1 MPHSIN
7 AFKVP
12 LGPAGEPGLTNE
24 QLEERH
30 REVLKLVHAAMP
42 SSRLLTGTLL
52 KERIISENGLFY
64 QAFDLVES
72 QQMPLFDS
80 ADSRTGRRIATS
92 ISALYAELA
101 RLKDEAS
108 NAVIRIGELTLFAAE
123 LQSQP
128 TDESRAMLDEL
139 SPEDLKL
146 WRLTHSRKGKH
157 LSIEFDDGNVILP
170 LPRLQE
176 HIAETSVRKIRF
188 RVKQIQ
194 RKSAILSEIKD
205 ALVSVSDAASTGA
218 VDKYPKALKLMRPSD
233 SLLDSHDAWFLLYLA
248 EYKGLPVEAT
258 VRMALKAVNL
268 KPSHMELVDISNA
281 RKLEV
286 DLKRTAVLLR
296 GSD

>member
-1 MPHSIN
+1 MPNSIN

-24 QLEERH
+24 QLKERH

-72 QQMPLFDS
+72 RQMPLFDS

-101 RLKDEAS
+101 RLRDEAS

-194 RKSAILSEIKD
+194 QKSAILSEIKD
-205 ALVSVSDAASTGA
+205 ALVSDAASTVA
-218 VDKYPKALKLMRPSD
+218 ADKYPKALKLLRPSD
-233 SLLDSHDAWFLLYLA
+233 SLLDSHDGWFLLYLA